1 MLSITIK
8 MTVSIMA
15 TSFTT
20 KIFMLSV
27 TTHIITVHSMTLKN
41 TILSITKTAIFS
53 IITVINAIL
62 STTTPYNYAESNLF
76 TISQKGR
83 LS

>member
-15 TSFTT
+15 TSITA
-20 KIFMLSV
+20 KISCY
-27 TTHIITVHSMTLKN
+27 IIKMHSMTLN
-41 TILSITKTAIFS
+41 NAILSITKTAIFS
-53 IITVINAIL
+53 IITVSNAIL
-62 STTTPYNYAESNLF
+62 STTPYNYAESNLF